1 MLDCAPLPPRSVCL
15 GSPLATCALSKGV
28 YYLTLPYLSGVK
40 VNENASSQSSCGAS
54 NALSYVLMYMSAS
67 VCHVEGDTAFKNTGG
82 SRDKHGADRH
92 RSQRYTGTDDTK
104 YFTCCMRTNANG
116 NASKPCAPPR
126 RPSVRRDAP
135 SEPMRILQMSPR
147 KGGRRACSIVQSFH
161 FVHTRPTC
169 MNELSL
175 VWARQAQIMHIISCI
190 S

>member
-1 MLDCAPLPPRSVCL
+1 MPGLPPRHVCVVERRVL
-15 GSPLATCALSKGV
+15 P
-28 YYLTLPYLSGVK
+28 YLTLPQWRKSQRKRVK
-40 VNENASSQSSCGAS
+40 SIVL
-54 NALSYVLMYMSAS
+54 ALARGRHSRSYVLMYMSAS

-175 VWARQAQIMHIISCI
+175 VWARQAQTSSSSIS
-190 S
+190 